1 MNLSRLLKDA
11 GVLSAPKTDVDI
23 TNITDDSR
31 KITPGCAFVCIEGS
45 RFDGHSAARAALEA
59 GAGAVIAQKD
69 IGLKEQ
75 VLVKDTRAAYSIMC
89 GNFMGNP
96 AQKLKLVGVTGTN
109 GKTTTS
115 FLLKDIFEA
124 LGEKTGLIGTVK
136 NMVGD
141 EEYPSSLTTPDPLE
155 LHALF
160 ARMVEKGC
168 TYCVM
173 EVSSQALAQE
183 RVAGLHF
190 EAGIFTNLTQ
200 DHLDYHGS
208 FENYMAAKKKLFQI
222 CSLAVVNL
230 DDDAA
235 IYMLEGLK
243 CRRVTFSSKKDEA
256 DYTAKNLQLKST
268 GAEYELVGSGIIGRV
283 HFGVPGLFSVYNSM
297 GAAVCATEL
306 GFPFQ
311 KVIET
316 LAMSKGVPGR
326 LEIVPTNT
334 DYSVIIDYAHSP
346 DGLRNILRALNEIK
360 RGRLI
365 TVFGCGGDR
374 DKTKRPIMG
383 RIASELS
390 DISIVTSDN
399 PRSEDPS
406 EIVRQVVEG
415 TKGSKNPVFVEVDRT
430 KAIEMALRKAKEG
443 DIVLLAGKGHETY
456 QILNTGKIHYDER
469 EIVKNILSG
478 K

>member
-1 MNLSRLLKDA
+1 M
-11 GVLSAPKTDVDI
+11 
-23 TNITDDSR
+23 
-31 KITPGCAFVCIEGS
+31 
-45 RFDGHSAARAALEA
+45 EA
-59 GAGAVIAQKD
+59 GAGAIIAQKD

-89 GNFMGNP
+89 GNFMGSP

-136 NMVGD
+136 NMAGD

-155 LHALF
+155 LHTLF

-190 EAGIFTNLTQ
+190 EAGIFTNLTH

-208 FENYMAAKKKLFQI
+208 FENYMAAKKKLFEI

-235 IYMLEGLK
+235 IYMLEGLNAGASLFPPK
-243 CRRVTFSSKKDEA
+243 RTKRTIQQRSPA
-256 DYTAKNLQLKST
+256 LK
-268 GAEYELVGSGIIGRV
+268 ARERKYELVGSGIIGRV
-283 HFGVPGLFSVYNSM
+283 HFGVPGPVSVYIRM
-297 GAAVCATEL
+297 GAAQSERTEL

-316 LAMSKGVPGR
+316 LAMYKGVPGR
-326 LEIVPTNT
+326 LEIV
-334 DYSVIIDYAHSP
+334 
-346 DGLRNILRALNEIK
+346 R
-360 RGRLI
+360 
-365 TVFGCGGDR
+365 
-374 DKTKRPIMG
+374 
-383 RIASELS
+383 
-390 DISIVTSDN
+390 
-399 PRSEDPS
+399 
-406 EIVRQVVEG
+406 
-415 TKGSKNPVFVEVDRT
+415 
-430 KAIEMALRKAKEG
+430 
-443 DIVLLAGKGHETY
+443 
-456 QILNTGKIHYDER
+456 QILI
-469 EIVKNILSG
+469 ILL
-478 K
+478 